1 MLFHILSLRISLFP
15 HLQKLNLFP
24 QNVNQLN
31 SKMKNWSPLTK
42 KNLALYAEMEIPC
55 FQRFTV

>member
-42 KNLALYAEMEIPC
+42 KNLSLYAEMEIPC